1 MDDPDP
7 LTISDQYRSQ
17 AVTFDTLRTRNR
29 AMLECLRLAR
39 ESAPHDIPVL
49 ILGENGTGK
58 NLIAQAIHTASP
70 RSGKSF
76 VSVNCSAIPET
87 LLESEL
93 FGHERGAFTS
103 ADRERRGKFEMADGG
118 TLFLDEIGDLAPP
131 AQAKILRVVEYG
143 QFERVGGERTLS
155 ADVRLLC
162 ATNQDLS
169 AAIAAGRFRQD
180 LYYRLRGVLL
190 RVPPLRERPEDLDD
204 LADHFLAEAARKFGR
219 PAKVLGPDALARLR
233 GYPWPGNVREL
244 KSVLSAAVLAFTED
258 CIVADS
264 RFLGLFGDGRLPS
277 PAAVPGGEASP
288 PPPDAARP
296 GEVLTLR
303 EMEKRHIEAVLRA
316 TRGNKAH
323 ASRLL
328 DISRPT
334 LDRKI
339 AEYAIPLP
347 KKGEVGA

>member
-17 AVTFDTLRTRNR
+17 AVTFETLRTRNR
-29 AMLECLRLAR
+29 GMLECLRLAR

-58 NLIAQAIHTASP
+58 NLIAQAIHTASA
-70 RSGKSF
+70 RAGKSF

-143 QFERVGGERTLS
+143 QFERVGGERTLA

-190 RVPPLRERPEDLDD
+190 RVPPLRERPEDLED
-204 LADHFLAEAARKFGR
+204 LASHFLAEAARKFGR
-219 PAKVLGPDALARLR
+219 PAKTLAPDALGSLR
-233 GYPWPGNVREL
+233 AYPWPGNVREL
-244 KSVLSAAVLAFTED
+244 KSVLSAAVLAFAEER
-258 CIVADS
+258 IVADS
-264 RFLGLFGDGRLPS
+264 RFLGLFGDGRPLPAS
-277 PAAVPGGEASP
+277 PASAGPAPMADVAPL
-288 PPPDAARP
+288 

-339 AEYAIPLP
+339 GEYGIQVP
-347 KKGEVGA
+347 KKEDPGP